1 MLRSIFYIKTYTF
14 KLERRQET
22 FFQYNTALKFYKILK
37 GFFEHDKILLHVLS
51 I

>member
-1 MLRSIFYIKTYTF
+1 MFYINTYTF

-37 GFFEHDKILLHVLS
+37 GFFEHDRILLDLLS